1 MIATKDKPLFQTAR
15 YARLSRDDGDK
26 PESDSIVNQL
36 RVMEDFR
43 VLHPELEIVDDYT
56 DDGYT
61 GTNFARPSFQR
72 MLADI
77 KSGRVNCV
85 IVKDLSRF
93 GRDYIDTGYY
103 LERLFPSLGVRF
115 IAVNDNIDSLAGQY
129 DMMLP
134 LKNVFNAQYA
144 RDISAKVRS
153 SIRAKQRHGEF
164 VGAFASYG
172 YVKDPENR
180 NRLIADPAAAEV
192 VRRIFRMAADGI
204 GQIRIAKTLNEEHI
218 PCPSEY
224 KKLMGERYN
233 NGNRLDS
240 TSYWTYATIHR
251 ILKNE
256 MYIGNMIANR
266 YERPAMHGKAR
277 KAPEGSW
284 IRVEQTH
291 EPLISRELWDAVQA
305 QVAKN
310 SRVIDFE
317 GNVSLFA
324 GFLVCGDCGRAMC
337 KTTSGSRVSYTCG
350 SYHRYG
356 ASACSSHYIRQDT
369 LEEIILDDLNRVIA
383 AVTDL
388 RMLARQNKA
397 GSSAAKAQARE
408 KARLTAALERVR
420 RLKKS
425 SYEDYRDGLLNRD
438 EYMRYKDDYDRQG
451 ELLQAQLAQQES
463 AAAQGIVS
471 ESWADKLVSL
481 GRLTALDRATL
492 AQTVERIRVLED
504 DRIEISYRFSD
515 SLGVLL
521 EQGGSAP
528 RETNRQPDNE

>member
-521 EQGGSAP
+521 EQGGCAP